1 MKAEYEL
8 VVGDTELEAQSAKL
22 KRMADG
28 QEIPV
33 ELTLDGIISALN
45 ADSAQS

>member
-1 MKAEYEL
+1 
-8 VVGDTELEAQSAKL
+8 VVGDTELEAKSAKL

-33 ELTLDGIISALN
+33 GLTLDGIISALN
-45 ADSAQS
+45 TDSAQS